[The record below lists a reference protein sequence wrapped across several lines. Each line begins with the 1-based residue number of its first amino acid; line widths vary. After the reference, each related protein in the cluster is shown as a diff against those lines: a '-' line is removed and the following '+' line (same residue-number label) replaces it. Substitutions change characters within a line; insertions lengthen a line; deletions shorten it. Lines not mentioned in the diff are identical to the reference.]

1 MIMLERAVA
10 ERQYWPAKLC
20 HRGQR
25 NISVT
30 RETSEKFQVVKRKQ
44 INKDV

>member
-1 MIMLERAVA
+1 MLERAKT

-25 NISVT
+25 NVNVT
-30 RETSEKFQVVKRKQ
+30 RGTSEKFQVVKRKQ
-44 INKDV
+44 INMDV